1 MGIILPLFVRA
12 VKRRGKSCG
21 RIVDNSTDRIHDGS
35 ERTRTRDQRTR
46 EEEHDAEGRS
56 ELANLL
62 LEGTGRAALRRVE
75 ADGDASD
82 AVGVVV
88 ALAHATSIQP
98 DALGCKPLSRYSRNI
113 SQKVLSPGVARG
125 YGGGGLDRSSHSR
138 EGLGTC

>member
-88 ALAHATSIQP
+88 ALVAHATSIQP
-98 DALGCKPLSRYSRNI
+98 DALERKPLDRYFVDL
-113 SQKVLSPGVARG
+113 SQKVLSPCVA
-125 YGGGGLDRSSHSR
+125 GG
-138 EGLGTC
+138 CA